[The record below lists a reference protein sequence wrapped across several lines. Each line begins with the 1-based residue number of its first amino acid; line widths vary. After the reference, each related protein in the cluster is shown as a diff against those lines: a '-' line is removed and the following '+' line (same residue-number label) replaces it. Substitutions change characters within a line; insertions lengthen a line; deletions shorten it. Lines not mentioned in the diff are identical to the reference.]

1 MLPKIW
7 KKVLLAI
14 CILACLF
21 NVTSKLVNK
30 TSLETNLDSIKG
42 GISFSDLL
50 KSFDEKNA
58 NTINNGTANIVTGT
72 VVEDSVI
79 TTNSDNIISNE
90 SDGEYIIIN

>member
-30 TSLETNLDSIKG
+30 TSLEKNLNSVNDG
-42 GISFSDLL
+42 VSFSDFL
-50 KSFDEKNA
+50 KTFDLKENA
-58 NTINNGTANIVTGT
+58 NTVTDNANIVTGT
-72 VVEDSVI
+72 VVEENLVVSED
-79 TTNSDNIISNE
+79 DNQTSNE
-90 SDGEYIIIN
+90 SDSEYIIIY